1 MQKHYLS
8 YYERLKVEELQSK
21 DEGKDLSTLKEEIE
35 NISKMKDWEKREEI
49 AKKLLDKIQAI
60 PIRKDYKYNEPSK
73 LEEIFR
79 ESDEEKENYRVKI
92 TLDEKLLDKIYG
104 AYLGRMAG
112 CLLGKPI
119 EGWPRNKIWNFLK
132 DTNNFPIK
140 KYLSSDVDKEIKEK
154 YGIEDVKWR
163 GWINKIDHMIEDDD
177 INYTI
182 LGLYIFKNYG
192 ENFTPEDVA
201 ESWLFNLPIFHTYTA
216 ERVAYQNLVNL
227 IMPPKSG
234 EFRNPYREW
243 IGAQIRAD
251 FWGYINPGNPK
262 RSAEFAFRDACV
274 SHVKN
279 GIYGEMF
286 IASSLSW
293 AFVSDNIE
301 EIIKVGLSVVPKNSR
316 FYEAIKNI
324 IEFKKGGKAFDWVRE
339 YIYETYEK
347 NRKNE
352 EYWHNWCHVL
362 SNAQVVVASL
372 FYSDLSFEKGITNA
386 VSCGLDT
393 DCNGATVGSILGAIY
408 GAKNLP
414 EYWIKPLNDT
424 VESGVSGYNIC
435 KISDL
440 AKETLDIVKKIQ
452 NST

>member
-8 YYERLKVEELQSK
+8 YYERLKVEILQSS
-21 DEGKDLSTLKEEIE
+21 DEGRDLSILKEEIE
-35 NISKMKDWEKREEI
+35 NIIKVKAWEKREEK
-49 AKKLLDKIQAI
+49 AKELLDKIQFI
-60 PIRKDYKYNEPSK
+60 PISEDHKYKEPS
-73 LEEIFR
+73 
-79 ESDEEKENYRVKI
+79 N
-92 TLDEKLLDKIYG
+92 LDEIWEESEREFKNYKLMVRPDDKLLDKIYG

-119 EGWPRNKIWNFLK
+119 EGWPRDKIWNFLK
-132 DTNNFPIK
+132 DTNNFPINR
-140 KYLSSDVDKEIKEK
+140 YLSSDVDKEIKEK
-154 YGIEDVKWR
+154 YGIDESKYR
-163 GWINKIDHMIEDDD
+163 GWINKIDHMVEDDD

-182 LGLYIFKNYG
+182 LGLYIFENYG
-192 ENFTPEDVA
+192 ENFTSEDVA

-251 FWGYINPGNPK
+251 FWGYINPGNPEK
-262 RSAEFAFRDACV
+262 ASEYAFRDACV

-301 EIIKVGLSVVPKNSR
+301 EIIKVGLSVIPKKSR
-316 FYEAIKNI
+316 FYES
-324 IEFKKGGKAFDWVRE
+324 IEKILKFKEEGKSFEWIRDF
-339 YIYETYEK
+339 IYENYEK
-347 NRKNE
+347 DKKNE
-352 EYWHNWCHVL
+352 EYWHNWCHVI
-362 SNAQVVVASL
+362 SNAQIVVASL
-372 FYSDLSFEKGITNA
+372 LFSDLSYEKGITNA

-393 DCNGATVGSILGAIY
+393 DCNGATVGSILGAIL

-424 VESGVSGYNIC
+424 VESGVSGYNII

-440 AKETLDIVKKIQ
+440 AKKTLDIIKRL
-452 NST
+452 